1 MVVVPARF
9 KVTVWCIGL
18 ILGIIHPQGQAFCPK
33 IASKSSTVGCKP
45 PPQVWPLQSRS
56 GEDKNRAQEGDDTLS
71 SVQESMNEIVLGTGE
86 SNDSEAAEM
95 TAYNAVPLFTGGIV
109 TLFSVAFTAYL
120 YYVGLTG
127 DDPLMGHPK

>member
-1 MVVVPARF
+1 MVVPARLQ
-9 KVTVWCIGL
+9 VTLWCIGL

-33 IASKSSTVGCKP
+33 IPSKSSTVACKP
-45 PPQVWPLQSRS
+45 LPQIWPLQSRS
-56 GEDKNRAQEGDDTLS
+56 GEDKNHAQEGDDTLS